1 MSDEEKA
8 LDLNDYIQ
16 NELAMIKHKVRN
28 ELIYNAQVKELQLLL
43 NDLRIINKRYG
54 N

>member
-1 MSDEEKA
+1 MSDEEKMS
-8 LDLNDYIQ
+8 DLNDYIQ
-16 NELAMIKHKVRN
+16 HELAMIKHKVKD

-43 NDLRIINKRYG
+43 DDLRRINKRYG